1 MTKIT
6 QEELDKAGQ
15 QPRRETALEKTSRA
29 AREIMDDEA
38 EERREKTEKL
48 RKARLKDTGRARPV
62 SQATEDAENG

>member
-62 SQATEDAENG
+62 VKATEDAENG